1 MTDTIAAIATGMM
14 NSGIGIVR
22 VSGPES
28 LIIVD
33 RIFSGDLTIAESHRI
48 YYGHIKKKDEII
60 DEVLLLIMK
69 SPKSYTTEDVV
80 EIHCHGGILV
90 TRDILDTVLSAGARL
105 AEPGEFTKRA
115 FLNGRIDLTEAESV
129 MDLIS
134 AKSEFARKSSI
145 LHLSG
150 ALYQKISELK
160 GVILEKN
167 AYIEAALDDPEHYDL
182 NGFPEELKQTV
193 MRVQSEIRELMHT
206 FESGRRM
213 TEGIRTV
220 ITGRPNVGKSSLLNF
235 LLHEDRAIVTEI
247 PGTTRDTLE
256 ETIELDG
263 LLLRMVDT
271 AGIRSASDPV
281 EEIGVDR
288 ARSEWENAD
297 LILLL
302 LDGSGE
308 LTEEDRQLIRETEG
322 KQTILLATKSDLP
335 AIADLSGLPVL
346 PFSVKT
352 GEGKKELVDRIKNL
366 FFDGKLQ
373 NADTL
378 MITNLR
384 QKNLLTR
391 AGSALSRVL
400 ESLDNGLP
408 EDFYTIDLMDA
419 YSALSILIGEEV
431 TDDLV
436 DEVFSK
442 FCMGK

>member
-1 MTDTIAAIATGMM
+1 MSPALQAD
-14 NSGIGIVR
+14 
-22 VSGPES
+22 S
-28 LIIVD
+28 L
-33 RIFSGDLTIAESHRI
+33 
-48 YYGHIKKKDEII
+48 
-60 DEVLLLIMK
+60 
-69 SPKSYTTEDVV
+69 
-80 EIHCHGGILV
+80 
-90 TRDILDTVLSAGARL
+90 
-105 AEPGEFTKRA
+105 
-115 FLNGRIDLTEAESV
+115 LTEP
-129 MDLIS
+129 
-134 AKSEFARKSSI
+134 
-145 LHLSG
+145 H
-150 ALYQKISELK
+150 
-160 GVILEKN
+160 
-167 AYIEAALDDPEHYDL
+167 
-182 NGFPEELKQTV
+182 
-193 MRVQSEIRELMHT
+193 
-206 FESGRRM
+206 
-213 TEGIRTV
+213 
-220 ITGRPNVGKSSLLNF
+220 GKLLNF

-302 LDGSGE
+302 LDRSGE

-335 AIADLSGLPVL
+335 AIADLSGLSVL